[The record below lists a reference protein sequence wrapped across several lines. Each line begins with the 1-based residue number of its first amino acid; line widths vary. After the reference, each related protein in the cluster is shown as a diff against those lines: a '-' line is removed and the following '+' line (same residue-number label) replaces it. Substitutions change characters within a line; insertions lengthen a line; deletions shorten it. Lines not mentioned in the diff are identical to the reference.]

1 MTNLDSFINEIFALE
16 VFIKKKS
23 EEIFEKLNFLT
34 EKRTQLESIK
44 QQRVDVTNKSFKLK
58 EKINALETQFS
69 ILDKR
74 EDFIKSKL
82 VITTSF
88 EEELKT
94 KLVTFTNYI
103 YCS

>member
-1 MTNLDSFINEIFALE
+1 MANLDSFLNEIFALE

-23 EEIFEKLNFLT
+23 EEIFEKLNYLT
-34 EKRTQLESIK
+34 EKRTQLENIK
-44 QQRVDVTNKSFKLK
+44 QQRVDVTNKSVKLK
-58 EKINALETQFS
+58 ESIIALETQCS
-69 ILDKR
+69 ILNKR

-88 EEELKT
+88 VEELKT
-94 KLVTFTNYI
+94 KLVTFRNYI